1 MARSARAT
9 GTSGGWMGPEQRLAT
24 AGPRGLETG
33 SGSTVCSRCH
43 VDLIFSAEGDDADL
57 VAELRQA
64 QIPVRESD
72 LPAGLISV
80 DSRPGSPM
88 PALAFARQ
96 LLPEAHLVCAD
107 SVNRWSQAV
116 FDGILSGLPDARPW
130 RLHLWP
136 HYGVVAP
143 RTVGAR
149 RAFGTHVLGRRAGVL
164 NESPPEPDGRVQSSA
179 GLNRCRWIREA
190 LVERLKDR
198 RRHLLRMLQESTE
211 PWAPDE
217 SLVQGVLTS
226 PDRGWLSI
234 ATAPRPLEL
243 NHSIWPWAGGG
254 IPVAEDRAAPSR
266 AFAKLTEALTRLGRA
281 MAPGD
286 SCVDLGASP
295 GGWSYV
301 ALAKGAQVIA
311 VDRSPLREDLMR
323 DPRLEF
329 VRGDAFSFRPARPV
343 DWLVC
348 DVIAAPERSAEMLL
362 EWLERRETRRFVV
375 TLKLK
380 GDADRAKLSAIR
392 RDLGRLADP
401 LFLLRLDAN
410 KGEVTAFG
418 CRRGAGDTR

>member
-1 MARSARAT
+1 
-9 GTSGGWMGPEQRLAT
+9 MGSEQRLAT
-24 AGPRGLETG
+24 TGHRGLETG
-33 SGSTVCSRCH
+33 SGSTVCSQCH

-64 QIPVRESD
+64 RIPVRESD
-72 LPAGLISV
+72 LPAGLISI

-107 SVNRWSQAV
+107 SVNRWAQSV
-116 FDGILSGLPDARPW
+116 FDGILSGIPDAQPW

-136 HYGVVAP
+136 HYGAVAP

-149 RAFGTHVLGRRAGVL
+149 RAFGTHVLGRRPGVP
-164 NESPPEPDGRVQSSA
+164 NESPPDPDGRVQASA

-190 LVERLKDR
+190 LVERLKER
-198 RRHLLRMLQESTE
+198 RRHLLRTLRDSTD
-211 PWAPDE
+211 PWGPDE
-217 SLVQGVLTS
+217 SLVQVVLTS

-234 ATAPRPLEL
+234 APAPRPLEL
-243 NHSIWPWAGGG
+243 HPWIWPWPGGS
-254 IPVAEDRAAPSR
+254 IPVAEDRSAPSR
-266 AFAKLTEALTRLGRA
+266 AFAKLTEALSRLGRG
-281 MAPGD
+281 MGPGD
-286 SCVDLGASP
+286 VCVDLGASP

-301 ALAKGAQVIA
+301 ALGRGARVTA

-329 VRGDAFSFRPARPV
+329 VRGDAFSFRPGRPV

-348 DVIAAPERSAEMLL
+348 DVIAAPERSAAMLL
-362 EWLERRETRRFVV
+362 EWLERSETRWFVV

-380 GDADRAKLSAIR
+380 GEADRAKLDGIR
-392 RDLGRLADP
+392 RDLARWADP
-401 LFLLRLDAN
+401 LFLLRLNAN

-418 CRRGAGDTR
+418 CRRGMGPTG